1 MRFSLS
7 RCGFES
13 RPRPQ
18 NFIGKGVYIEASSTA
33 SVTFA
38 TFKSVIDAIT
48 AQVSVTTIVEVL
60 AAAAAIAITFVF
72 MWWGVRK
79 VTRMVMGSARSGSIK
94 P

>member
-1 MRFSLS
+1 MTFW
-7 RCGFES
+7 
-13 RPRPQ
+13 
-18 NFIGKGVYIEASSTA
+18 KGGINEAGSATA
-33 SVTFA
+33 VTFN

-48 AQVSVTTIVEVL
+48 AQVSVANIVSVL

>member
-1 MRFSLS
+1 MK
-7 RCGFES
+7 GGIFET
-13 RPRPQ
+13 
-18 NFIGKGVYIEASSTA
+18 STA
-33 SVTFA
+33 VSFA

-48 AQVSVTTIVEVL
+48 AQVSVANVVSVL

-79 VTRMVMGSARSGSIK
+79 VTRMVMGSARSGSIR

>member
-1 MRFSLS
+1 MRWGFKSL
-7 RCGFES
+7 
-13 RPRPQ
+13 PR
-18 NFIGKGVYIEASSTA
+18 NHEFFGKEECTEASTA
-33 SVTFA
+33 VSFT

-48 AQVSVTTIVEVL
+48 AQVSVANIVSVL

>member
-1 MRFSLS
+1 MIFW
-7 RCGFES
+7 
-13 RPRPQ
+13 
-18 NFIGKGVYIEASSTA
+18 KGGIIEASTA
-33 SVTFA
+33 VSFT

-48 AQVSVTTIVEVL
+48 AQVSVANIVGVL

-79 VTRMVMGSARSGSIK
+79 ATRMVMGSARSGSIR

>member
-1 MRFSLS
+1 MTFW
-7 RCGFES
+7 
-13 RPRPQ
+13 
-18 NFIGKGVYIEASSTA
+18 KGGIDETSTA
-33 SVTFA
+33 VSFA

-48 AQVSVTTIVEVL
+48 AQVSVANIVSVL

-72 MWWGVRK
+72 LWWGVRK

>member
-1 MRFSLS
+1 MTFW
-7 RCGFES
+7 
-13 RPRPQ
+13 
-18 NFIGKGVYIEASSTA
+18 KGGIDEGSTA
-33 SVTFA
+33 VTFN

-48 AQVSVTTIVEVL
+48 AQVSVANIVSVL

-79 VTRMVMGSARSGSIK
+79 VTRMIMGSARSGSIK